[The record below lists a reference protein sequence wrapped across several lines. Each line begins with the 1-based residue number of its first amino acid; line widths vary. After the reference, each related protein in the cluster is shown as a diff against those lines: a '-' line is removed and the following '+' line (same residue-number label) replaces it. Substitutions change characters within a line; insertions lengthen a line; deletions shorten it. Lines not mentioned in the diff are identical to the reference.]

1 METTDNKPHIKELE
15 RRQELEHLLLL
26 VNENATLKLENQQ
39 LKKENQTLQEE
50 NQNLKTVIDAV
61 REIEKKA
68 SAEKTTIDK
77 QANGDTYNK
86 NNALAETLN
95 NNPELSRHLLNKL
108 EQQKSELTPLQ
119 QQFMQLLSASVND
132 QSPLDRQEILDR

>member
-15 RRQELEHLLLL
+15 RRQELEHILLL
-26 VNENATLKLENQQ
+26 VNENTTLKLENQQ
-39 LKKENQTLQEE
+39 LKKENQALQEE
-50 NQNLKTVIDAV
+50 NQHLKTVIDAV

-68 SAEKTTIDK
+68 SVEKTTIDK
-77 QANGDTYNK
+77 QADGDTYNK
-86 NNALAETLN
+86 TNALAETLN

-108 EQQKSELTPLQ
+108 EQKKSELTPMQ

-132 QSPLDRQEILDR
+132 QSPLDKHEILDR